1 MVQDEGGTRQPRRVT
16 QHWEHDGK
24 TRTCQELQGELV
36 PTESRARG
44 LLYCLYSLIA
54 EKRNSRK
61 LAASDIGLSRK
72 LKPPINKI
80 LGNWEGFLACTE
92 VLSSLVEE
100 RTSKRSHLN
109 RETSSETGR
118 PQEVRLL
125 PRLCLGP
132 FSREARSRQCRLR
145 GCGRREK

>member
-61 LAASDIGLSRK
+61 L
-72 LKPPINKI
+72 
-80 LGNWEGFLACTE
+80 GFRLE
-92 VLSSLVEE
+92 LFP
-100 RTSKRSHLN
+100 
-109 RETSSETGR
+109 ETQFKVFSETQRVIGIIVDR
-118 PQEVRLL
+118 DSTYYE
-125 PRLCLGP
+125 
-132 FSREARSRQCRLR
+132 SRSNPV
-145 GCGRREK
+145 GWSK